1 MTRALVREE
10 GIFCGGSSGAAVAGA
25 IRYAEQLGEVKKNI
39 VVLLP
44 DSAQKYLS
52 KIFDDKWMSENGFLE
67 EPDPLGTVS
76 DMLRSRPKRNIVT
89 VGRGETI
96 RNTIGQLK
104 EHGISQVP
112 VLEQGRLEGLVS
124 ELDLL
129 NFLLNNPGKL
139 DAPIDSLIEAD
150 YATVT
155 PQTKVKLL
163 RNIFNEAKLVCVLD
177 RDDLLGVVTKIDL
190 IEYLATRTAA

>member
-25 IRYAEQLGEVKKNI
+25 IRYAEQLGDVHKNI
-39 VVLLP
+39 LVLLP

-67 EPDPLGTVS
+67 AEDPLGTVS
-76 DMLRSRPKRNIVT
+76 DLLRSRPKRPVVT
-89 VGRGETI
+89 VPRGDSIRDTI
-96 RNTIGQLK
+96 AKLK

-112 VLEQGRLEGLVS
+112 VVEKGRLEGLVS
-124 ELDLL
+124 EIDLL
-129 NFLLNNPGKL
+129 NFLLANPGKI
-139 DAPIDSLIEAD
+139 DGAIDSLVEAD

-163 RNIFNEAKLVCVLD
+163 KSIFNDAKLVCVLD
-177 RDDLLGVVTKIDL
+177 RDDLIGVVTKIDL
-190 IEYLATRTAA
+190 IEYLATRAA